1 MANRNFAIENIL
13 NGKLKDGFSELAEV
27 FETESPDEELIEKL
41 REVFLKP
48 NFEQIQQNL
57 LNNTKLL
64 KEYPY
69 IFTRNYKQPDQNR
82 YILFPLDEN
91 LYYFY
96 DKQEKKLHPMEVNSD
111 RETKY
116 FFKDLDKPLFVENE
130 FNEFNLKFLND
141 NVRDSCDFAGDN
153 HIYLWFENVDLFSL
167 LLYYC
172 DLKSLLE
179 GKKFVFLIDD
189 EREKYP
195 IDFKSEFGIDYS
207 NYAQKGIELDDI
219 KRMVFG
225 WKTMNEA
232 GTTFLANIMDFHSD
246 LITVPDCLL
255 KMNFLVYFQEQLIGK
270 RLNEAIS
277 SLRSLSDKNEK
288 KSWIITLLKGKK
300 EIGVKEITS
309 TRFLDELSNVL
320 NNKPM
325 PTPKEWL
332 TGIYLAYSRCRK
344 REFNGRVAPA
354 LFVYPHDDIFYIC
367 GMAREQLD
375 LYFSIVSEFK
385 YHKIITLIR
394 DPITHA
400 GSTIRFMTKTH
411 PNALNANGEIQLDPY
426 YCFAFGCFL
435 PKDIFF
441 IKQHPLFPDMR
452 VIRFEDLKLNPEAAL
467 SSLAEFLNIPLSS
480 SLYSTTFCGVTTQD
494 KNSNGEYL
502 FNGFDT
508 KPVYNEHKEY
518 FSVFDKYRIEMVRS
532 KEYEYYGYKPMY
544 YDAQDFSYEDKISIM
559 SIPFLFESM
568 KTVISPDALKSGKAQ
583 GMNFIR
589 YMLSIKQFPFRVSG
603 INGDIV
609 PIPWLKPKE
618 ELLRVPL
625 YTNLAEA
632 LKYKSQKE
640 NDT

>member
-1 MANRNFAIENIL
+1 MADKNNALQIIL
-13 NGKLKDGFSELAEV
+13 NGNFKKGFGELAEA
-27 FETESPDEELIEKL
+27 FKSDGADENLISEL
-41 REVFLKP
+41 REAFYVP
-48 NFEQIQQNL
+48 NLGQLAQNFR
-57 LNNTKLL
+57 NNSKLL
-64 KEYPY
+64 QDYPY
-69 IFTRNYKQPDQNR
+69 IFEKHFTEPELNR

-91 LYYFY
+91 LYYAY
-96 DKQEKKLHPMEVNSD
+96 DKQKKKLFPMEVSSD

-116 FFKDLDKPLFVENE
+116 FFKDLDNPLLVENE
-130 FNEFNLKFLND
+130 FNEFNLKFLDD
-141 NVRDSCDFAGDN
+141 NVRDSRDFAGDN
-153 HIYLWFENVDLFSL
+153 HIYLWYENADMFSL
-167 LLYYC
+167 LLYYS
-172 DLKSLLE
+172 DLKPLLE
-179 GKKFVFLIDD
+179 RKKFVFLIGD

-195 IDFKSEFGIDYS
+195 INFKNEFGIDYS
-207 NYAQKGIELDDI
+207 SYAQKEIELDDI

-255 KMNFLVYFQEQLIGK
+255 KMNFPTYFQEQLIGK
-270 RLNEAIS
+270 PLNEAIFL
-277 SLRSLSDKNEK
+277 LRNLSDKDEK
-288 KSWIITLLKGKK
+288 KSWVISLLRGNKN
-300 EIGVKEITS
+300 IGVKDITS
-309 TRFLDELSNVL
+309 SKFLDELSIVL
-320 NNKPM
+320 KNKPM

-344 REFNGRVAPA
+344 REFKGRVVPA
-354 LFVYPHDDIFYIC
+354 LFVYPHDDIFYLC

-375 LYFSIVSEFK
+375 LYFSIVSEFA
-385 YHKIITLIR
+385 YHKVITLIR

-411 PNALNANGEIQLDPY
+411 PKALNANGEIQLDPY

-452 VIRFEDLKLNPEAAL
+452 VIRFEDLKLNPEATL
-467 SSLAEFLNIPLSS
+467 SSLAEFLNIPLSP
-480 SLYSTTFCGVTTQD
+480 SLYNTTFCGVTTQD
-494 KNSNGEYL
+494 RNSNGEYL

-518 FSVFDKYRIEMVRS
+518 FSVFDKYRIEMARS

-544 YDAQDFSYEDKISIM
+544 YDGQVFYDEDKIRMM

-568 KTVISPDALKSGKAQ
+568 KTAVLPNAIKSGKVS
-583 GMNFIR
+583 GMNFIK

-609 PIPWLKPKE
+609 PIPWLKPKN
-618 ELLRVPL
+618 ELLRVPI
-625 YTNLAEA
+625 YTNVAEA
-632 LKYKSQKE
+632 LKYKNQKE
-640 NDT
+640 DDT